1 MKIILDSSP
10 IHGETDDVLCLYK
23 KLLIDLKE
31 GFLDDD
37 VYSEYQDYKNNIIM
51 RNGSES
57 SISLVNLSYK
67 PKYKKL
73 KSFSLFFQE
82 KINELCLA

>member
-31 GFLDDD
+31 GFLDE
-37 VYSEYQDYKNNIIM
+37 VYSEYQHYKNNIIM
-51 RNGSES
+51 RNGSEA
-57 SISLVNLSYK
+57 SIASANLSYK

-82 KINELCLA
+82 RVNELHLA

>member
-31 GFLDDD
+31 GFLDD
-37 VYSEYQDYKNNIIM
+37 VYLEYQDYKNNIIM

-57 SISLVNLSYK
+57 SIASANHSYK
-67 PKYKKL
+67 PKYKKI